1 MAKDTFFSK
10 PRSLRIRGSLFELNK
25 PQVMGIINLTPD
37 SFYQASRRQQATE
50 ALDAA
55 RKMIADGADM
65 LDLGAYSSRPGAE
78 NISQDEELQRM
89 LPALELIR
97 TEFPDVIIS
106 IDTFRAE
113 VAYQS
118 VEKYKV
124 DIINDI
130 SAGSLDNE
138 LFDVVAQLQ
147 VPYILMH
154 SQGDPQTMQQNPH
167 YEKIVED
174 ICRFFA
180 DKLITLYDKGI
191 SDIILDPGFG
201 FGKTIEHN
209 YQLMSNLDVFRFFE
223 LPLLVGISRKS
234 MIYKML
240 DITPIDAL
248 PGTIALNTFALMH
261 GASILRVHDVKE
273 TVQTLK
279 VVQAI
284 QQGSLLQTE
293 SL

>member
-50 ALDAA
+50 ALEAA

-138 LFDVVAQLQ
+138 LF
-147 VPYILMH
+147 
-154 SQGDPQTMQQNPH
+154 
-167 YEKIVED
+167 
-174 ICRFFA
+174 
-180 DKLITLYDKGI
+180 
-191 SDIILDPGFG
+191 
-201 FGKTIEHN
+201 
-209 YQLMSNLDVFRFFE
+209 
-223 LPLLVGISRKS
+223 
-234 MIYKML
+234 
-240 DITPIDAL
+240 
-248 PGTIALNTFALMH
+248 
-261 GASILRVHDVKE
+261 
-273 TVQTLK
+273 
-279 VVQAI
+279 
-284 QQGSLLQTE
+284 
-293 SL
+293 